1 MTRDE
6 LYALIADHVT
16 VTDEWGGEKI
26 ANWRY
31 GYNLCV
37 AGIDEAT
44 DAILAKLESEQK
56 ATDKAN
62 ELMIQMIGKEEMYW
76 YTHRELE
83 A

>member
-56 ATDKAN
+56 AKDYNPEAILK
-62 ELMIQMIGKEEMYW
+62 LIGVI
-76 YTHRELE
+76 R
-83 A
+83 